1 VNSPE
6 ASEASPMWFPSDSY
20 VIPILGK
27 APHPPKGEGLKI
39 VLQAIDNQ
47 KGKAKGIHL
56 NFIINLLSPYKKQNK
71 TI

>member
-1 VNSPE
+1 
-6 ASEASPMWFPSDSY
+6 

-56 NFIINLLSPYKKQNK
+56 NFIINLLSPSKKTEQNQQKHIKTIKQNVFFCFPLF
-71 TI
+71 